1 MMNQSGSIYLKKII
15 IGQLSTNCYLLGCN
29 KTKEAAVIDP
39 AEENNIILTQLEKDG
54 FSLRHIINTHGH
66 ADHIAGNKMLKS
78 RTSAKI
84 FIHQL
89 DEEMLSD
96 PQKNLSFYT
105 GIPIKSPP
113 ADHYLE
119 EGKKIRLGFL
129 DILVIH
135 TPGHSPGSVSLKID
149 RKIFTGD
156 TLFANGIGR
165 TDLPGGL
172 LSEIQ
177 HSIKEKLMVLDTT
190 CEILPGHGP
199 GSTLQREIHN
209 NPWLQL

>member
-1 MMNQSGSIYLKKII
+1 MNQSGFIYLKKIVL
-15 IGQLSTNCYLLGCN
+15 GQLSTNCYLLGCN
-29 KTKEAAVIDP
+29 KTREAAVIDP
-39 AEENNIILTQLEKDG
+39 AEENDIILTQLEKDG

-105 GIPIKSPP
+105 GMPIKSPP
-113 ADHYLE
+113 VDNYLE
-119 EGKKIRLGFL
+119 EGKNIRLGSL
-129 DILVIH
+129 DILIIH

-165 TDLPGGL
+165 TDLPGGS

-199 GSTLQREIHN
+199 GSTLQREVHN
-209 NPWLQL
+209 NPWLQY

>member
-165 TDLPGGL
+165 TDLPGGS

>member
-1 MMNQSGSIYLKKII
+1 MNQSGSIYLKKIVL
-15 IGQLSTNCYLLGCN
+15 GQLATNCYLLGCN
-29 KTKEAAVIDP
+29 KTREAAVIDP
-39 AEENNIILTQLEKDG
+39 AEENDIILTQLEKDG
-54 FSLRHIINTHGH
+54 FSLRYIINTHGH
-66 ADHIAGNKMLKS
+66 ADHIAGNKMLKT

-84 FIHQL
+84 YIHRL
-89 DEEMLSD
+89 DEAMLTD

-105 GIPIKSPP
+105 GMPIKSPP
-113 ADHYLE
+113 ADNYLE
-119 EGKKIRLGFL
+119 EGKNIRIGSL

-165 TDLPGGL
+165 TDLPGGS

-177 HSIKEKLMVLDTT
+177 HSIKDKLMILDTT

-209 NPWLQL
+209 NPWLQ